1 MSKKRKAQPS
11 LAADRKLMT
20 VLVVFGL
27 AIAAFLTF
35 VTLGGA

>member
-20 VLVVFGL
+20 VAAVFGV
-27 AIAAFLTF
+27 AILAFLVF
-35 VTLGGA
+35 VTLQN